1 VSLSQDVSLDK
12 RIISEKIQ
20 FRGHH
25 NILGTH
31 RNTLEI
37 TKDEEISKR
46 ADCII
51 GVQASKGCSDLD
63 SRILTHINSGGK
75 LEFEISVQNLSFH
88 FSGFGSP
95 DLELSDPREIVLRKS
110 DFLSPRTL
118 AIGCDAAAVDI
129 PREII
134 RALSDPGI
142 IGTIQISAQESSEIA
157 ETSVGLNAL
166 EVLANNALHSKYNAG
181 LNGRE

>member
-1 VSLSQDVSLDK
+1 VSLSPDVSLNK
-12 RIISEKIQ
+12 RIFSEKIQ
-20 FRGHH
+20 FRGHP

-51 GVQASKGCSDLD
+51 GVKASKGCSDLD
-63 SRILTHINSGGK
+63 PRILTHINSGGK
-75 LEFEISVQNLSFH
+75 LEFEITVGNLSFH
-88 FSGFGSP
+88 FTGFGFP

-118 AIGCDAAAVDI
+118 AIGCDAAAVDV

-134 RALSDPGI
+134 HLLSDPAT
-142 IGTIQISAQESSEIA
+142 IGTIQISAQEA
-157 ETSVGLNAL
+157 PETVEPSVGLNAL
-166 EVLANNALHSKYNAG
+166 EVLAKNDSYSKYSAG

>member
-1 VSLSQDVSLDK
+1 MSLSADVSSDK
-12 RIISEKIQ
+12 RIFSEKIQ
-20 FRGHH
+20 FRGHR

-51 GVQASKGCSDLD
+51 GVKASKGCSDLD
-63 SRILTHINSGGK
+63 PRLMTHINSGSK
-75 LEFEISVQNLSFH
+75 LEFEITVQNLSFH
-88 FSGFGSP
+88 FAGFGSP
-95 DLELSDPREIVLRKS
+95 DLELSDPREIVFRKS

-134 RALSDPGI
+134 HLLSDPATM
-142 IGTIQISAQESSEIA
+142 GTIQITAQETSEIA
-157 ETSVGLNAL
+157 ETSVGL
-166 EVLANNALHSKYNAG
+166 EVL
-181 LNGRE
+181 